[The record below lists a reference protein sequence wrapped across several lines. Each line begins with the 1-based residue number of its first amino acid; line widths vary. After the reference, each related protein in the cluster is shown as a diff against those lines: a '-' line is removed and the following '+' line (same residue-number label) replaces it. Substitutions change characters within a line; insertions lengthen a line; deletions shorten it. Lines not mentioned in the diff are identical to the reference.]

1 MLTHKKVMNLEK
13 KKLFNIKVKIKKKE
27 NNHHLSQKIL
37 YNKLIMKKMKRFF
50 THQKYLNI
58 YQLHQDKK
66 L

>member
-27 NNHHLSQKIL
+27 NNHHQSQKIL

-58 YQLHQDKK
+58 YQLLQDKK